1 MTNAQY
7 LKKCANLFKKNKKL
21 YLLHCVSS
29 YPTSSINANINNIT
43 SIKELSKKYK
53 NIIPGYSSH
62 DLTQIGSSL
71 AIGAGAKMIEK
82 HVKLKT
88 NDWAHFDQTA
98 LDVNL
103 EFPQFVEY
111 LRSAEKM
118 LGNDKKI
125 ILDVEH
131 HKYHYRKS

>member
-1 MTNAQY
+1 M
-7 LKKCANLFKKNKKL
+7 
-21 YLLHCVSS
+21 LHCVSS
-29 YPTSSINANINNIT
+29 YPTSSINANINNINT
-43 SIKELSKKYK
+43 IKELSKKYK

-62 DLTQIGSSL
+62 DLTRIGSSL

-88 NDWAHFDQTA
+88 NDWGHFDQTA

-118 LGNDKKI
+118 LGNDKKN
-125 ILDVEH
+125 L
-131 HKYHYRKS
+131 RG